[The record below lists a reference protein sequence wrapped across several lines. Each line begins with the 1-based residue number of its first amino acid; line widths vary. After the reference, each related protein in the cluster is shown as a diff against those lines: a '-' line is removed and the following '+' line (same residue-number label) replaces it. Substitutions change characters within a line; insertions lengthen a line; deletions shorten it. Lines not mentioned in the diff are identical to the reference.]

1 MRFDDYELLV
11 TLDKEKTLRQAAE
24 KLYISQPAVSQR
36 LKTIENY
43 WGVQIF
49 IRTKKELI
57 KTSAGE
63 KIIEHAKQIV
73 ETEGLLKENILI
85 NKNQVEGK
93 LTIGVASL
101 LGYLIMPDLLRKFL
115 KEYPNVN
122 VQLEVGS
129 SSKIIEN
136 VDRYHLAII
145 RGNKILNLEN
155 ELLFTDE
162 HYLVAPKNRSLEDE
176 PLIEFQADPWYI
188 NQMKQFFE
196 TRFNEPYNPQIYV
209 DQIITCRELLLKGVG
224 MTVLPSIITDTMD
237 LTQFHT
243 EKVEVDNIPL
253 LRSTYVSYDNQM
265 LELPQVKTFL
275 KLLEDEYK

>member
-24 KLYISQPAVSQR
+24 ALYISQPAVSQR

-73 ETEGLLKENILI
+73 ETELLLKENIHI
-85 NKNQVEGK
+85 NKHQVEGK
-93 LTIGVASL
+93 LKIGVASL
-101 LGYLIMPDLLRKFL
+101 LGYMIMPTLLEKFL
-115 KEYPNVN
+115 KRYPNVDI
-122 VQLEVGS
+122 QLEIGS
-129 SSKIIEN
+129 SSKIIDN

-155 ELLFTDE
+155 RLLFTDE
-162 HYLVAPKNRSLEDE
+162 HYLVASKNKSLENE

-188 NQMKQFFE
+188 NQLKQFFE
-196 TRFNEPYNPQIYV
+196 KSFNKPYKPQLYV
-209 DQIITCRELLLKGVG
+209 DQVTTCRELLLKGVG
-224 MTVLPSIITDTMD
+224 MTVLPTIITNTMD
-237 LTQFHT
+237 LSKFHT
-243 EKVEVDNIPL
+243 EKVEIDHVPL
-253 LRSTYVSYDNQM
+253 TRSTYVAYDHQM
-265 LELPQVKTFL
+265 AELPQVEKFL
-275 KLLEDEYK
+275 KLLDEEYK